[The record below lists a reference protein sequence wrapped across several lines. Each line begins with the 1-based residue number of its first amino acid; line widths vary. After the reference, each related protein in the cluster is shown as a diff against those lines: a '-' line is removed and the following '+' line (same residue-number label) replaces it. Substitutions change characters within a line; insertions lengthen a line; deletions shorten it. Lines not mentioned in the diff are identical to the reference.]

1 MKVYVRAPYEE
12 ACLAELKEI
21 FDEVVYEPWTATG
34 QRYYEDEMLEHL
46 LQVQPDALITELDR
60 VTEKV
65 LAGYDRLK
73 FIGDCRGTPANLQVD
88 ACTKAGVPI
97 LCTPGR
103 NTQAVAEMVVG
114 LILTMYRKTIPAIQ
128 WVKDGKWVQGTTPYY
143 LWMGNELQGKKVGF
157 VGFGAISHVV
167 AKILDG
173 FECDISFYDPFL
185 PGDQGHYHKK
195 SLEEIFSESD
205 IVTLHL
211 PVTDSTRGMITEPL
225 LRSMKKT
232 ALFVNAA
239 RSAIV
244 DYAALERVL
253 NEEAIG
259 GAIIDVLD
267 TEPPTEADLS
277 IGRCPNVLLTPH
289 ICGATYEVTD
299 HQSRILNERIKKW
312 LRNEDLEKVVYNRDV
327 LKDYAP
333 IPTSTT
339 ETAPM
344 RMPSIS
350 YRRNGRLCF
359 CRAVGSCAVNTRM
372 SGLTQS
378 PQPAPVRALYC

>member
-232 ALFVNAA
+232 ALFV
-239 RSAIV
+239 
-244 DYAALERVL
+244 
-253 NEEAIG
+253 
-259 GAIIDVLD
+259 
-267 TEPPTEADLS
+267 LS
-277 IGRCPNVLLTPH
+277 LIH
-289 ICGATYEVTD
+289 I
-299 HQSRILNERIKKW
+299 
-312 LRNEDLEKVVYNRDV
+312 
-327 LKDYAP
+327 
-333 IPTSTT
+333 
-339 ETAPM
+339 
-344 RMPSIS
+344 
-350 YRRNGRLCF
+350 
-359 CRAVGSCAVNTRM
+359 
-372 SGLTQS
+372 
-378 PQPAPVRALYC
+378 

>member
-12 ACLAELKEI
+12 ACLAELKEL
-21 FDEVVYEPWTATG
+21 FDEVVYEPWTTTG
-34 QRYYEDEMLEHL
+34 QRDYEDEMLEHL
-46 LQVQPDALITELDR
+46 LAVQPDALITELDR

-128 WVKDGKWVQGTTPYY
+128 WVQDGKWVQGTTPYY
-143 LWMGNELQGKKVGF
+143 LWMGHELQGKKVGF
-157 VGFGAISHVV
+157 VGFGAISHAV

-185 PGDQGHYHKK
+185 PGDQGHYRKK

-211 PVTDSTRGMITEPL
+211 PVTESTRGMITEPL

-244 DYAALERVL
+244 DYTALEKVL
-253 NEEAIG
+253 REEAIA

-267 TEPPTEADLS
+267 TEPPTEADLA
-277 IGRCPNVLLTPH
+277 IGKCPNVLLTPH

-312 LRNEDLEKVVYNRDV
+312 LRGEDMEKIVYNRDV
-327 LKDYAP
+327 LKK
-333 IPTSTT
+333 
-339 ETAPM
+339 
-344 RMPSIS
+344 
-350 YRRNGRLCF
+350 
-359 CRAVGSCAVNTRM
+359 
-372 SGLTQS
+372 
-378 PQPAPVRALYC
+378 